1 MVELDRD
8 GQFLDRFW
16 DDLVVSDDAN
26 PGKLDPRAAALV
38 RRMQALAATPPP
50 TSAARERV
58 RLRLNLPTSNSPQQQ
73 ESPMTQTMDLLQP
86 VPSRPNGHFPSTRAR
101 SLTPIRKR
109 SSRHQWIAAL
119 LTAALILLTFAA
131 AFEAIHSGDG
141 NPNDGAKIPAG
152 FAPATP
158 SPSSSPTTE
167 GLFDVGGHKLY
178 IKCTGTGSPTLV
190 FLNRLDETNLYWGD
204 IPSSFAQDTRVC
216 VYDRANQGRS
226 GHAPM
231 GTASDS
237 VADLHSLLTAARVPG
252 PYLLVGDEFG
262 GLVSTMYAG
271 TYPDDVA
278 GLVLIGPLHP
288 WQAEVESLIPSAYR
302 TGLRDEHASN
312 REQVAYYQSLDQ
324 ELALLPKVGDI
335 NVVVLVGD
343 NIAIPAE
350 WPADLI
356 TPKIYE
362 DYQRFADAF
371 SQGKMIRLHS
381 TAYIVQTVPD
391 QVITE
396 LRKVLTGLQKP

>member
-1 MVELDRD
+1 
-8 GQFLDRFW
+8 
-16 DDLVVSDDAN
+16 
-26 PGKLDPRAAALV
+26 
-38 RRMQALAATPPP
+38 
-50 TSAARERV
+50 
-58 RLRLNLPTSNSPQQQ
+58 
-73 ESPMTQTMDLLQP
+73 
-86 VPSRPNGHFPSTRAR
+86 
-101 SLTPIRKR
+101 
-109 SSRHQWIAAL
+109 
-119 LTAALILLTFAA
+119 
-131 AFEAIHSGDG
+131 
-141 NPNDGAKIPAG
+141 
-152 FAPATP
+152 
-158 SPSSSPTTE
+158 
-167 GLFDVGGHKLY
+167 
-178 IKCTGTGSPTLV
+178 
-190 FLNRLDETNLYWGD
+190 
-204 IPSSFAQDTRVC
+204 
-216 VYDRANQGRS
+216 
-226 GHAPM
+226 M

>member
-58 RLRLNLPTSNSPQQQ
+58 RSRLNLPTSNAPHQE
-73 ESPMTQTMDLLQP
+73 ESPMTLTMDLLQP
-86 VPSRPNGHFPSTRAR
+86 VPIRPNGHLRSTRAR
-101 SLTPIRKR
+101 NLTPIRKL
-109 SSRHQWIAAL
+109 SSSHQWVAAL
-119 LTAALILLTFAA
+119 LTAALILLTLAA
-131 AFEAIHSGDG
+131 AFEAIRSGEG

-158 SPSSSPTTE
+158 SPSASPTTE

-204 IPSSFAQDTRVC
+204 IPGAFAQDTRVC
-216 VYDRANQGRS
+216 VYDRANQGKS
-226 GHAPM
+226 GRAPM
-231 GTASDS
+231 GTAADS
-237 VADLHSLLTAARVPG
+237 VTDLHNLLTAAQVPG
-252 PYLLVGDEFG
+252 PYLLVGDNFG
-262 GLVSTMYAG
+262 GLVATMYAG

-288 WQAEVESLIPSAYR
+288 WQAEVESLIPSKYR
-302 TGLRDEHASN
+302 TGLTDEHASN

-324 ELALLPKVGDI
+324 ELELLSKVGDI
-335 NVVVLVGD
+335 PVVVLVGD

-350 WPADLI
+350 WPVNQVRAK
-356 TPKIYE
+356 TYE
-362 DYQRFADAF
+362 EYQRFADAF
-371 SQGKMIRLHS
+371 SQGKMIRLQS
-381 TAYIVQTVPD
+381 TAYIVQTAPD

-396 LRKVLTGLQKP
+396 VQKVLTELQTT